1 MSATPTVVALI
12 PTHLEALHY
21 YPFGMVMQGPWMDD
35 VAARN
40 MPYQYN
46 GKELNED
53 FGLGL
58 SDYGARWYDASLGR
72 WWSVDP
78 MAEQYHQWSGYCYV
92 MDNPLSFVDLDGMS
106 ASSGQHNHLPKGEDP
121 LEVKCPECLKQ
132 GEMIPGT
139 DQTASTDEV
148 PIDGG
153 KGGVPESTKP
163 AEEFQRARAVDLLS
177 QEIGRI
183 QRDAYMQIRPM
194 ASGALSTLDGFND
207 PIFFALTSG
216 FVPGLMRGA
225 GSVAVEGGEQLLLE
239 STQLG
244 SVVAEQGLA
253 RLSTLNPT
261 HYILKSESAM
271 KRFVSSVKSDGVIHE
286 SILFVENNGSKYIVD
301 GHHRFFAA
309 QKLGIQHVPV
319 QQTQLPFRGY
329 KTAEDLILSGK
340 QPVWWKFYQP

>member
-1 MSATPTVVALI
+1 
-12 PTHLEALHY
+12 
-21 YPFGMVMQGPWMDD
+21 
-35 VAARN
+35 

-163 AEEFQRARAVDLLS
+163 AEEFQGARAVDLLS

-183 QRDAYMQIRPM
+183 QRDAYMQTRPM
-194 ASGALSTLDGFND
+194 ASGALGTLDLLND
-207 PIFFALTSG
+207 PVFFAVSFIPSG
-216 FVPGLMRGA
+216 VMRGA
-225 GSVAVEGGEQLLLE
+225 SSARGASRLIGFGDDAAILENSANLIPKKGWYDVVIHGTEDGLGFTINKSYVTPEQL
-239 STQLG
+239 
-244 SVVAEQGLA
+244 
-253 RLSTLNPT
+253 
-261 HYILKSESAM
+261 
-271 KRFVSSVKSDGVIHE
+271 
-286 SILFVENNGSKYIVD
+286 
-301 GHHRFFAA
+301 
-309 QKLGIQHVPV
+309 
-319 QQTQLPFRGY
+319 FR
-329 KTAEDLILSGK
+329 
-340 QPVWWKFYQP
+340 